1 MRHIKIIGVIALI
14 ALGLVG
20 LQQFYPS
27 PTQAPIDV
35 LPAQTPALQ
44 QNDNQE
50 PQVVSTD
57 PSPLDNIVISPV
69 QVIKI
74 TFNTP
79 IENIG
84 EFKHRLEPITT
95 KYDAKLSDDRKTV
108 IISPKENSS
117 YPVGTSFT
125 LFIKSDT
132 KLDGKKTLGKEF
144 IYHFKTIS
152 YRGV

>member
-1 MRHIKIIGVIALI
+1 MRRIKIIGAVALI
-14 ALGLVG
+14 VLVLIG
-20 LQQFYPS
+20 FKKFYPTTIQIPTNITPAQPPTLQQS
-27 PTQAPIDV
+27 DSG
-35 LPAQTPALQ
+35 
-44 QNDNQE
+44 E
-50 PQVVSTD
+50 PQVISTD
-57 PSPLDNIVISPV
+57 PSPLDNIVISPI